1 MLRDQLAGKRTRFP
15 QAVADASGAFLEL
28 STTRGGTGYGP
39 LPITFAE
46 IEAWSRLR
54 GALEPWEID
63 LICKLDRVWMADAS
77 RRIEAA
83 RDGASGKPGAPPAPE
98 NLPEFTLE
106 ALMAMAGGR
115 PK

>member
-1 MLRDQLAGKRTRFP
+1 M
-15 QAVADASGAFLEL
+15 ADACGAFLEM
-28 STTRGGTGYGP
+28 SIARGGTGYGA
-39 LPITFAE
+39 LPISFLE

-54 GALEPWEID
+54 GALEPWEVD
-63 LICKLDRVWMADAS
+63 LIRKLDRVWMDDAS

-83 RDGASGKPGAPPAPE
+83 RDAANGKPGAAPPAPE